1 MRLGQCS
8 SVKVCIFKEIFSIY
22 LIVYACACTCA
33 VHMCMCVCVGGV
45 VGVVVVGKGV

>member
-33 VHMCMCVCVGGV
+33 VYMCVCVGGV
-45 VGVVVVGKGV
+45 VGVVVVVGKGV